1 MEGNK
6 KTKPRALLLFGV
18 PCSGKTTFAEKF
30 AKKFDLTFYD
40 LDELKVNNNL
50 SQEMVLIILEQI
62 LKTKQTVVIEG
73 CLATENERMQI
84 RNLVRRNGYTPALI
98 WLQTDVPTIKQR
110 LKMRL
115 KNAAKAKAVYED
127 AVANLEAPADSEH
140 PIVLSGRHT
149 FETQAK
155 HVIAGLADV

>member
-6 KTKPRALLLFGV
+6 KSKPRALMLFGV
-18 PCSGKTTFAEKF
+18 PGSGKTTFAEKF

-40 LDELKVNNNL
+40 LDELKSKSGL
-50 SQEMVLIILEQI
+50 SQDVILVVLEQI
-62 LKTKQTVVIEG
+62 LKTKQTIVLEG
-73 CLATENERMQI
+73 CIATENERMQI
-84 RNLVRRNGYTPALI
+84 RNLLRKNGYEPALI

-115 KNAAKAKAVYED
+115 RNAAKAKAVYED
-127 AVANLEAPADSEH
+127 AVANLEAPTDSEH

-149 FETQAK
+149 FETQTK
-155 HVIAGLADV
+155 HVLAGLADV